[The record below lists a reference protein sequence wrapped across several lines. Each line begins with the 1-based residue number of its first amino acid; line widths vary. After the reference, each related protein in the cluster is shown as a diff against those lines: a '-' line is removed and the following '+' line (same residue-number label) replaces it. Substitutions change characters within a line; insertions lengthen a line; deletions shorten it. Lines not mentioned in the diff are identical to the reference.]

1 MINRELIEAS
11 LDIVPEGA
19 RACYT
24 GQSILG
30 YCPDPTF
37 SFDEINTWESET
49 DLDIFAYSQA
59 SQASI
64 VQAFMS
70 AGFKPENSIEEF
82 KANRIRFWDQSK
94 FNLATVKLVK
104 DDYPEINISWRKANE
119 DCLDVIKAFDMDYL
133 MVSMDIHSRVFAD
146 LRPKNKRVAHVNK
159 LNPRFDPYE
168 AEPSYWYRQF
178 DRCPKGWSRGIDT
191 RPVAEQ
197 YVKWIMTSLELGDK
211 TIHSKTRMYK
221 ERAMMDAIAPLI
233 EHGMEKE
240 LAEEIYHISAGET
253 KTWEITRIK
262 NKAMLN
268 RIQAWLDAVN
278 KEAN

>member
-1 MINRELIEAS
+1 MINDKLIEAC

-37 SFDEINTWESET
+37 SWDEINSWENET

-70 AGFKPENSIEEF
+70 AGFVPENSIEEF

-94 FNLATVKLVK
+94 FQLATVKLVK
-104 DDYPEINISWRKANE
+104 NGYPEINISWRKANE
-119 DCLDVIKAFDMDYL
+119 DCLDVIKVFDMDYL
-133 MVSMDIHSRVFAD
+133 MCSMDIHNRVFAD
-146 LRPKNKRVAHVNK
+146 LRPKDKRVAHVNK

-191 RPVAEQ
+191 RPVARQ
-197 YVKWIMTSLELGDK
+197 YVQWIERSLELGDK
-211 TIHSKTRMYK
+211 TGHSKTREYK

-240 LAEEIYHISAGET
+240 LAEEIYRISAGET
-253 KTWEITRIK
+253 KTWEITKIK
-262 NKAMLN
+262 NQAMLN
-268 RIQAWLDAVN
+268 RIQSWLDAVD